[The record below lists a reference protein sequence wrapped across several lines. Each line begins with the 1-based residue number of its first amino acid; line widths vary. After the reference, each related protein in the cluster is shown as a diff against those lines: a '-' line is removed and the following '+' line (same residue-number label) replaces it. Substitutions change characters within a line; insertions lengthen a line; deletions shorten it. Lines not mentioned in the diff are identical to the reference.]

1 VVCVCVG
8 LGGVSTG
15 TNRAAQVRESSIVV
29 VVVVV
34 ADILLDVR
42 TDG

>member
-15 TNRAAQVRESSIVV
+15 TNRAAQERESSIVV
-29 VVVVV
+29 VVVV
-34 ADILLDVR
+34 ADNLLDVR